1 MDDATVTLLILA
13 AAVALFVWNRLPV
26 AAVALGAA
34 LALSATGVVS
44 LGEALSGFGDPT
56 VLFIAS
62 LFVISEALDANGV
75 TTWAGR
81 RLVAAARGE
90 ASRLVALVLLL
101 SAVLAAVITPN
112 GAVAALVPMM
122 VVVAARVGR
131 SPSKLLMPLAF
142 AAHAGSLLVLMG
154 SPVNIL
160 ASEAAADA
168 GVGRFG
174 FFEFALVG
182 VPLVAGAIA
191 ISLLLGPRLLPDR
204 RARSVPPDLGRHA
217 ETLVEEYGIA
227 EQAASRAVPERLF
240 TRQVGVAE
248 VVVPPRSPLI
258 GASFFPGMTTES
270 GDLVVLA
277 VRRDGE
283 RAAGAGSTGGSGGVG
298 GAGSGAGRSGPT
310 RLRAGDTLLLEGSW
324 RALDER
330 LDPEEVLVV
339 DAPAAV
345 RRQVVPLGPGAK
357 RTLAVAAAFVLALAT
372 GVVPAAAAGL
382 AAAMALVLLRAVGE
396 EQAYRAISWPT
407 VILIAGLIPVS
418 QAIQTTGAADDIASL
433 LTGAIGDASP
443 YLLLAAL
450 FAVAALFSVAVSNT
464 ATALILIPVALSAAA
479 ELDVSAKP
487 VLMSVAVACAAS
499 FMTPI
504 STPGNLMVMEPAGY
518 RFGDYWRFG
527 LPFLLL
533 FFVVAV
539 LLVPQLWGF

>member
-1 MDDATVTLLILA
+1 MDDATVTLVVLA

-34 LALSATGVVS
+34 LALAATGVVS
-44 LGEALSGFGDPT
+44 LPQALAGFGDPT

-62 LFVISEALDANGV
+62 LFVIGEALDATGV
-75 TTWAGR
+75 TTWAGQ
-81 RLVAAARGE
+81 RLVGAAAGD
-90 ASRLVALVLLL
+90 ASRLVALVLVL

-122 VVVAARVGR
+122 VVVGARIGR

-168 GVGRFG
+168 GAGRFG

-182 VPLVAGAIA
+182 LPLVAGTIA
-191 ISLLLGPRLLPDR
+191 VSLLLGPRLLPDR
-204 RARSVPPDLGRHA
+204 RPRSVPPDLSRHA
-217 ETLVEEYGIA
+217 ELLVAQYGL
-227 EQAASRAVPERLF
+227 AARAVSRTVPETLF
-240 TRQVGVAE
+240 TRRAGVAE

-258 GASFFPGMTTES
+258 GERVFPGMATDS
-270 GDLVVLA
+270 GELVVLS
-277 VRRDGE
+277 VQRNGE
-283 RAAGAGSTGGSGGVG
+283 QPESETVTLAAGDV
-298 GAGSGAGRSGPT
+298 
-310 RLRAGDTLLLEGSW
+310 LLLEGPW

-330 LDPEEVLVV
+330 LDRDEVLVV
-339 DAPAAV
+339 DPPADV
-345 RRQVVPLGPGAK
+345 RRQVVALGPGAR
-357 RTLAVAAAFVLALAT
+357 RTLAVAAAFVALLASGAI
-372 GVVPAAAAGL
+372 PAAAAGL
-382 AAAMALVLLRAVGE
+382 LAALALVLLGAIDE
-396 EQAYRAISWPT
+396 EQAYRAVSWPT

-418 QAIQTTGAADDIASL
+418 HAIETTGAADDIAGL
-433 LTGAIGDASP
+433 LIDAVGDASP

-450 FAVAALFSVAVSNT
+450 FAVASLFSVAVSNT
-464 ATALILIPVALSAAA
+464 ATALILIPIALSAAA
-479 ELDVSAKP
+479 ELDVSVRPA
-487 VLMSVAVACAAS
+487 LMSVTVACAAS

-504 STPGNLMVMEPAGY
+504 STPGNLMVMGPGGY

-527 LPFLLL
+527 LPLLVL

-539 LLVPQLWGF
+539 LLVPQLWRF